1 MVCQCVIC
9 SRMFEVSELYK
20 KMVESGKIE
29 PRCGGC
35 DGSHNEG
42 EDDGKN

>member
-20 KMVESGKIE
+20 KMVEAGKIE
-29 PRCGGC
+29 AKCGGC
-35 DGSHNEG
+35 EDNNG
-42 EDDGKN
+42 EEND